1 MMQVAMCITQEHDG
15 RLIIIALLV
24 CLIGSAAT
32 VQLFDRIWSASG
44 RSRLGWILLTAV
56 STGTMVW
63 STHFVAMMAFR
74 THAPVVLD
82 PILTLTS
89 LVLAIVVAAPGLA
102 LAAAKPRWAGA
113 AGGGIIGVAISAMHY
128 LGMSAYRIDGIVT
141 WDRRYVVASVILS
154 SVLAAAAFHMI
165 VGEGRA
171 RRVKAG
177 GLLGLAVAALHFTGM
192 ASMRIT
198 VLQLGDGLSDGTLS
212 ALGVTTAV
220 AAMLVVG
227 CAALS
232 ALIDGHSQGE
242 SYRRLRRM
250 ALHDGL
256 TDLPN
261 RMSFNDELERRLA
274 MKGGAPSMAV
284 VMLDLARFKA
294 VNDTYGHHAGD
305 QLLIGLSARFSKM
318 LRPGEHISRL
328 GGDEFAGLI
337 SYSTPDELT
346 NFLDRLRDIFAKPFE
361 FERFTAS
368 VGANIGVALAIR
380 DGCDADS
387 LLAKADL
394 AMYRAK
400 SLHSGAP
407 CFYQADMD
415 DAVRERRDL
424 TSALREAV
432 AAGAFELHYQVQAS
446 VGTGEIAGYEALI
459 RWQHPTRGAI
469 SPVTFIPIA
478 EESGLIVP
486 LSIWV
491 LRQAC
496 FEAAA
501 WANRHVVSVNLSPLH
516 LSDPRLVETV
526 RSALTDSGLPAARLS
541 LELTESA
548 IIRDRHFALNQLR
561 QLKAM
566 GIAIALDDF
575 GVGYSSLDV
584 LRAFPF
590 DRIKLDA
597 SFVAE
602 IEHNEQ
608 AVSILRS
615 VTALGISLD
624 MPVLAEGIEQ
634 PAQLAIVAREGCA
647 AVQGYLIGRP
657 SRTLANPEQVRRTML
672 LAPHA
677 VDADTAFG
685 RSVPR

>member
-1 MMQVAMCITQEHDG
+1 MMQVALCITQEHDL
-15 RLIIIALLV
+15 RLVVMALLV

-32 VQLFDRIWSASG
+32 VQLFGRIRSAIG
-44 RSRLGWILLTAV
+44 PSRVGWIMLTAV

-74 THAPVVLD
+74 TQAPVVLD
-82 PILTLTS
+82 PILTLAS
-89 LVLAIVVAAPGLA
+89 LLLAIGVAAPGLA
-102 LAAAKPRWAGA
+102 LAATRWRWAGA
-113 AGGGIIGVAISAMHY
+113 TGGGIIGVAISMMHY

-141 WDRRYVVASVILS
+141 WDWRYVVTSVVLS
-154 SVLAAAAFHMI
+154 SILAAAAFHTI
-165 VGEGRA
+165 KGSGGWRRA
-171 RRVKAG
+171 LAG

-192 ASMRIT
+192 ASIHIA
-198 VLQLGDGLSDGTLS
+198 VLQLGDGLSNGTLS
-212 ALGVTTAV
+212 ALAVTTAV

-261 RMSFNDELERRLA
+261 RMSFNDELGRRLA
-274 MKGGAPSMAV
+274 LKDGYPRMAV
-284 VMLDLARFKA
+284 VMLDLSRFKA
-294 VNDTYGHHAGD
+294 VNDTYGHQAGD
-305 QLLIGLSARFSKM
+305 QMLIALSARFSAM
-318 LRPGEHISRL
+318 LRAGECVSRL

-337 SYSTPDELT
+337 SYTTPDELT
-346 NFLDRLRDIFAKPFE
+346 DFLDRMRATFVEPFQ

-368 VGANIGVALAIR
+368 VGANVGVALADF
-380 DGCDADS
+380 DGRDADT

-400 SLHSGAP
+400 SLHSDEP

-415 DAVRERRDL
+415 DVVRDRRELASDLRDAV
-424 TSALREAV
+424 T
-432 AAGAFELHYQVQAS
+432 AGTFELHYQVQAS
-446 VGTGEIAGYEALI
+446 VTTGEITGYEALI
-459 RWQHPTRGAI
+459 RWQHPTRGPI
-469 SPVTFIPIA
+469 SPVTFIPVA
-478 EESGLIVP
+478 EECGLIVP

-496 FEAAA
+496 FEAAL
-501 WANRHVVSVNLSPLH
+501 WTNRHVVAVNLSPLH

-526 RSALTDSGLPAARLS
+526 RSALTDSGLPAERLS

-548 IIRDRHFALNQLR
+548 IIHDRHFALNQLR
-561 QLKAM
+561 QLKAI

-602 IEHNEQ
+602 IEHSEQ
-608 AVSILRS
+608 AVAILRS
-615 VTALGISLD
+615 VTALGISLN

-634 PAQLAIVAREGCA
+634 PGQLSIVTREGCA
-647 AVQGYLIGRP
+647 AIQGYLIGRP
-657 SRTLANPEQVRRTML
+657 SRSLANPEHVRRAML
-672 LAPHA
+672 LAPRA
-677 VDADTAFG
+677 VDTDAAFG
-685 RSVPR
+685 